1 MIAEIEMMNNLLGY
15 PDGNGTDRY
24 AEVPIPFVT
33 YEITTEEGT
42 TRITKPA
49 TEESEGEII

>member
-1 MIAEIEMMNNLLGY
+1 MMNALLGY

-42 TRITKPA
+42 TRNYQT
-49 TEESEGEII
+49 SHGGSGRD